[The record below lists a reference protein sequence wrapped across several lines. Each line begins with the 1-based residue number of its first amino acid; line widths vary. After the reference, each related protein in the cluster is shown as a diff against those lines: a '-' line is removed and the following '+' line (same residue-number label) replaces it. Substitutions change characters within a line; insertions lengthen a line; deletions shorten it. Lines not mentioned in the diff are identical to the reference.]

1 MEIVRDERKE
11 FAILVGIDY
20 KKESLFSFEDSI
32 SEVKELAKACNIE
45 IVSLLTQKK
54 EKPETGT
61 YLGTGKLREL
71 KEIIDNYEVDYVIF
85 DNELSGIQIRNLEE
99 FLETTVLDRT
109 GLILTIFASRAKSR
123 EGKLQVELA
132 RLQYEKPRLIGLGN
146 ILSRTGAG
154 RLARGQGESQLEL
167 DRRQISN
174 KIHEIKKE
182 LEEVKKHRD
191 LQRKQRKRNNI
202 PTVSLVGY
210 TNAGKSTLMN
220 YFMDLSTRD
229 IAENKAFVQD
239 MLFATLDS
247 FSKKITFEDNKSFIL
262 SDTVGFVSKLPHSLV
277 EAFKSTLEE
286 VIESDFLVY
295 VVDISSKNYEHQL
308 KVTQNV
314 IKELE
319 ADSIPFI
326 VVYNKIDKISDEVLK
341 ERGNIATNFIDISA
355 LNGIGID
362 KLIETI
368 KKNIFKDEVEV
379 ELLIPYSDGSVT
391 SHLQNSRSIS
401 KIDYRDK
408 GTYLK
413 VVLKNS
419 ELSKYEKYLLT
430 SNL

>member
-99 FLETTVLDRT
+99 YLETTVLDRT

-326 VVYNKIDKISDEVLK
+326 VVYNKIDKISDEILK

>member
-99 FLETTVLDRT
+99 YLETTVLDRT

-191 LQRKQRKRNNI
+191 LQRKQRRRNNI

-326 VVYNKIDKISDEVLK
+326 VVYNKIDKISDEILK

-401 KIDYRDK
+401 KIDYRDE

-419 ELSKYEKYLLT
+419 ELSKYEKYFFH
-430 SNL
+430 

>member
-20 KKESLFSFEDSI
+20 KRESLFSFEDSI

-326 VVYNKIDKISDEVLK
+326 VVYNKIDKISDEILK

-401 KIDYRDK
+401 KIDYRDE

>member
-1 MEIVRDERKE
+1 M
-11 FAILVGIDY
+11 
-20 KKESLFSFEDSI
+20 FSFEDSI

-99 FLETTVLDRT
+99 YLETTVLDRT

-326 VVYNKIDKISDEVLK
+326 VVYNKIDKISDEILK

-401 KIDYRDK
+401 KIDYRDE

>member
-99 FLETTVLDRT
+99 YLETTVLDRT

-191 LQRKQRKRNNI
+191 LQRKQRRRNNI

-326 VVYNKIDKISDEVLK
+326 VVYNKIDKISDEILK

-401 KIDYRDK
+401 KIDYRDE

>member
-1 MEIVRDERKE
+1 LEIVRDERKE

-20 KKESLFSFEDSI
+20 KRESLFSFEDSI

-99 FLETTVLDRT
+99 YLETTVLDRT

-326 VVYNKIDKISDEVLK
+326 VVYNKIDKISDEILK

-401 KIDYRDK
+401 KIDYRDE

>member
-20 KKESLFSFEDSI
+20 KRESLFSFEDSI

-99 FLETTVLDRT
+99 YLETTVLDRT

-326 VVYNKIDKISDEVLK
+326 VVYNKIDKISDEILK